1 MGSGRAAKRARKK
14 GRRNEQREAMRAA
27 YMSRRRRRRIVWLS
41 LISVVLIGGG
51 IALVLTVFP
60 KSSAKKPT
68 ASPQAPGVVSPKLEP
83 VACGAKLPA
92 AAGSRKEAYGAPG
105 NMHLD
110 PKKQYTVKMKTS
122 CGEIDIA
129 LDVAHDPKT
138 SNSFAFLV
146 AQKFYDGLVFHRISP
161 DFVIQGGDPKGTG
174 QGGPGYQVVE
184 PPPSTFKYKKGT
196 VAMAKGGADPPGAS
210 GSQFFVV
217 STDHGESVLTPD
229 YAVLGNVTSGMD
241 VVAKIMTLSTGD
253 MTPPKA
259 YAYIETAT
267 LVIS

>member
-1 MGSGRAAKRARKK
+1 MATGRAAKRARKK
-14 GRRNEQREAMRAA
+14 GRRNEQREAMRAV
-27 YMSRRRRRRIVWLS
+27 YMRRRRTRRIVWLS
-41 LISVVLIGGG
+41 LVSAVLIAGG
-51 IALVLTVFP
+51 IVLVVTVFP
-60 KSSAKKPT
+60 KSGSKKPI
-68 ASPQAPGVVSPKLEP
+68 ASPQAPGVVAPKLEP
-83 VACGAKLPA
+83 VACGAKLPS

-110 PKKQYTVKMKTS
+110 PKKHYTVQMKTS

-129 LDVAHDPKT
+129 LDVVHSPKT

-161 DFVIQGGDPKGTG
+161 DFVIQGGDPKGNG

-184 PPPSTFKYKKGT
+184 PPASTFKYAKGT
-196 VAMAKGGADPPGAS
+196 VAMAKGGGDPPGAS

-217 STDHGESVLTPD
+217 STDHGQSVLTPD
-229 YAVLGNVTSGMD
+229 YAVLGTVTKGMD
-241 VVAKIMTLSTGD
+241 AVAKIMGLATGD

-267 LVIS
+267 LVTG

>member
-1 MGSGRAAKRARKK
+1 
-14 GRRNEQREAMRAA
+14 MR
-27 YMSRRRRRRIVWLS
+27 YRRRRRILWLS
-41 LISVVLIGGG
+41 LVSAVLIGGG

-60 KSSAKKPT
+60 KPSSKKPI
-68 ASPQAPGVVSPKLEP
+68 ASPQAPGVVAPKLTP
-83 VACGAKLPA
+83 VACGAKMPA
-92 AAGSRKEAYGAPG
+92 AAGTRKDAYGAPG
-105 NMHLD
+105 DMHLD
-110 PKKQYTVKMKTS
+110 SKKHYTVQMKTS

-129 LDVAHDPKT
+129 LDVVHSPKT

-161 DFVIQGGDPKGTG
+161 NFVIQGGDPKGNG

-184 PPPSTFKYKKGT
+184 APPSTFKYKKGT

-229 YAVLGNVTSGMD
+229 YAVLGTVTKGMD
-241 VVAKIMTLSTGD
+241 VVGKITGLATGD

-267 LVIS
+267 LVVT

>member
-1 MGSGRAAKRARKK
+1 MAKGRAAKRARQK
-14 GRRNEQREAMRAA
+14 GRRNEQRAAMRSA
-27 YMSRRRRRRIVWLS
+27 YMRRRRQRRVAIL
-41 LISVVLIGGG
+41 LTAVVLIGVGG
-51 IALVLTVFP
+51 AVTFAAFRKP
-60 KSSAKKPT
+60 TSNKPT
-68 ASPQAPGVVSPKLEP
+68 ATPQAPGVVAPKLEP

-92 AAGSRKEAYGAPG
+92 SAGSRKEAYGSAG

-110 PKKQYTVKMKTS
+110 PKKHYVVQMKTS

-129 LDVAHDPKT
+129 LDVVHSPKT

-146 AQKFYDGLVFHRISP
+146 AQHFYDGLVFHRISP
-161 DFVIQGGDPKGTG
+161 DFVIQGGDPKGNG

-184 PPPSTFKYKKGT
+184 APPGTFKYKKGT

-229 YAVLGNVTSGMD
+229 YAVLGTVSKGMD
-241 VVAKIMTLSTGD
+241 AVAKIMALATGD
-253 MTPPKA
+253 VTPPKA

-267 LVIS
+267 LSVT